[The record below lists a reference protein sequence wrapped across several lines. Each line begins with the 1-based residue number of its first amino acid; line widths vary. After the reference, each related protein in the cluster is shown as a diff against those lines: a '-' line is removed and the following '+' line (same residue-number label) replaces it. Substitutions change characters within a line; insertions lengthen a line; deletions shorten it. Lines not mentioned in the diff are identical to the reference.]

1 MLPSILSLAFPAEN
15 PALNRMSGAIVPVF
29 LILGFA
35 LDGLLETIRSQVGN
49 RWGSALAWSAGLA
62 LLFWAS
68 LQNYDL
74 VFNQYQDYYLRASWN
89 TSEMGQVIRDFAD
102 SVGSPDTAWVLA
114 YPYWVDTR
122 LVGINAGVPTK
133 DYAISLEALPE
144 TRADPRAKLFLV
156 KPEDSAGLE
165 ALRQLYPQEILQMHT
180 SQVEGHDFWLVFVPP
195 SP

>member
-1 MLPSILSLAFPAEN
+1 L
-15 PALNRMSGAIVPVF
+15 V
-29 LILGFA
+29 
-35 LDGLLETIRSQVGN
+35 
-49 RWGSALAWSAGLA
+49 

-74 VFNQYQDYYLRASWN
+74 VFNQYQDYYRRASWN

-114 YPYWVDTR
+114 YPHWVDTR
-122 LVGINAGVPTK
+122 LVGMNAGIPTK
-133 DYAISLEALPE
+133 DYSVGPDALPE

-165 ALRQLYPQEILQMHT
+165 ALRLLYPQGVLQKYT
-180 SQVEGHDFWLVFVPP
+180 SPVEGHDFWMVFVPP
-195 SP
+195 NQ